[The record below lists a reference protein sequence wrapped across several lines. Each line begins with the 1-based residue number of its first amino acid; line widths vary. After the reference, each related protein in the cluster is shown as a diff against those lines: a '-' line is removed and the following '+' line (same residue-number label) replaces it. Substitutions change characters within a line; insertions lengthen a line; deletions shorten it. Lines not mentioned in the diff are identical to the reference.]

1 MEEQLNE
8 FILSLKED
16 EKSPATIKKYESN
29 IKAFLEFSKNM
40 ELSKATIIQFKEKLD
55 TIENYMPNTTN
66 NYLIVLNKFLKFF
79 LARFILIELMELYIL
94 LSIFLILIFN
104 F

>member
-8 FILSLKED
+8 FILNLKEN

-40 ELSKATIIQFKEKLD
+40 ELNKSTIIQFKEKLD

-66 NYLIVLNKFLKFF
+66 NYLIVLNKFLKFIGKEN
-79 LARFILIELMELYIL
+79 LCVR
-94 LSIFLILIFN
+94 
-104 F
+104 